1 MSKTYVLIW
10 YADEEPW
17 PELPHTAAAVQAG
30 FPREGLRPFVTGTL
44 IMPGDRL
51 FLLRRGRTPEG
62 IFGSGLAL
70 DTERIGGLDY
80 VRVEYDALLDPLR
93 DLILSTEWLRLYPEL
108 ELLLSEGMESGA
120 ELPPKV
126 ALRLEFHWSLAASP
140 VSRLAQEIIRPDLA
154 PEHIRRA
161 ITVNAYEHSSLAIN
175 LCVKTHGMACVV
187 CGFDFAKVYGLDEYA
202 IVQVH
207 HTVPLEEIGPNYQ
220 LDPVEDLVPVCPN
233 CHLALHSVDPP
244 YTVAQLRRMLQRA
257 A

>member
-1 MSKTYVLIW
+1 MPNTYVLIW

-30 FPREGLRPFVTGTL
+30 FPREGLRPYVTEAL

-51 FLLRRGRTPEG
+51 FLLRRGRHPEG
-62 IFGSGLAL
+62 VFGSGLAL
-70 DTERIGGLDY
+70 DTERIGGLDH
-80 VRVEYDALLDPLR
+80 VRVEFDALLDPLR

-108 ELLLSEGMESGA
+108 EELLSEELESGSA
-120 ELPPKV
+120 LSSKV
-126 ALRLEFHWSLAASP
+126 VRRLEFHWGLAASP
-140 VSRLAQEIIRPDLA
+140 ASRLAQEIIRPDLV

-175 LCVKTHGMACVV
+175 LCVKAHGMACVV
-187 CGFDFAKVYGLDEYA
+187 CGFDFARVYGLEEHA

-207 HTVPLEEIGPNYQ
+207 HIVPLDEIGPDYQ
-220 LDPVEDLVPVCPN
+220 FDPVEDLVPVCPN

-244 YTVAQLRRMLQRA
+244 YTIAQLRRMLQA
-257 A
+257 E